1 MSCRPVILVHWIS
14 LQHPRCIDLTASF
27 KWKRLLHTLTH
38 SWRRPERGLKKKVP
52 CRSRL
57 KRQRRNTSTPNCALI
72 LGGPTPNVT
81 LIALPKNVSSCLII
95 GRQWI
100 KSAVNESLD
109 LSGLSLPAF
118 DWQEN
123 MTGWQPAAR
132 RETEI
137 NSRSA
142 MATETRWLGLY
153 INGLVRGSDAARWK
167 WERD

>member
-1 MSCRPVILVHWIS
+1 MLACHPRSLDFSATSPLHWFNDLIQMKEAAAHFDTQLKTTSKTPEEESSCRSH
-14 LQHPRCIDLTASF
+14 HA
-27 KWKRLLHTLTH
+27 
-38 SWRRPERGLKKKVP
+38 G
-52 CRSRL
+52 
-57 KRQRRNTSTPNCALI
+57 NTSTPNGALI
-72 LGGPTPNVT
+72 SGGPTPNVT

-123 MTGWQPAAR
+123 MAGWQPAAR

-153 INGLVRGSDAARWK
+153 INGLVRGSNENVK
-167 WERD
+167 EIKKGGK

>member
-1 MSCRPVILVHWIS
+1 MLACHPHSLDFSATSPLHWFN
-14 LQHPRCIDLTASF
+14 DLIQMKEAAAHFDTQLKTSS
-27 KWKRLLHTLTH
+27 T
-38 SWRRPERGLKKKVP
+38 RPEEESS

-57 KRQRRNTSTPNCALI
+57 KRRRGTPPHLTALWFQFS
-72 LGGPTPNVT
+72 PTPNVT

-95 GRQWI
+95 DRQWI

-137 NSRSA
+137 NNRSA
-142 MATETRWLGLY
+142 MVTETRWLGLY
-153 INGLVRGSDAARWK
+153 IHGLVRGSDAARWK
-167 WERD
+167 CERD